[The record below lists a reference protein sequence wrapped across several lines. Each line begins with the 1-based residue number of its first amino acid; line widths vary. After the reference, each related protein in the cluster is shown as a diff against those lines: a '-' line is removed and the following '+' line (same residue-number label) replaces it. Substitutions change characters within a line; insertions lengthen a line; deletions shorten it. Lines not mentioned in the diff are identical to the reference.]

1 MKRSLEK
8 SRSAV
13 RCPPIWARDEREIIP
28 CNAAAVNMGNSYDA
42 PPKEWRTTTHDC
54 EGCGASFEITAA
66 AKQHFHEVLGVFFF
80 VQTRYCPDCGKRHR
94 THRRV
99 VTRLAE
105 VMPQVELADADPL
118 LLREAVLVI
127 TEGTLLRLK
136 PRCGGEGWALSGEGI
151 LLTGSAL
158 IKRIRQASK
167 SHDDLLP
174 ILRHFQER
182 LGNPVRVQRLAA
194 EIVKAKQDRPALGKA
209 LDAVEAWLAAPTKR
223 LLERILVI
231 PRI

>member
-8 SRSAV
+8 SRSAI
-13 RCPPIWARDEREIIP
+13 RRPPTWARDEREIIP

-42 PPKEWRTTTHDC
+42 PPKEWLTTTHAC
-54 EGCGASFEITAA
+54 EGCAASFEITAA

-94 THRRV
+94 IHRRI

-118 LLREAVLVI
+118 LVREAVLVI
-127 TEGTLLRLK
+127 AEGTVLRLK
-136 PRCGGEGWALSGEGI
+136 PRCGSEGWALSGKGI

-158 IKRIRQASK
+158 IKRLRQASK
-167 SHDDLLP
+167 THDDLLP
-174 ILRHFQER
+174 ILCHFQER
-182 LGNPVRVQRLAA
+182 LGNPVRVQRLEA
-194 EIVKAKQDRPALGKA
+194 EIVKAKQDLPALGKA
-209 LDAVEAWLAAPTKR
+209 LVVVGAWLAAPTKR
-223 LLERILVI
+223 QLERILSF
-231 PRI
+231 PRL